1 MLEFTILGPLEAR
14 RDGRALDL
22 GGARQRA
29 VLALLLLRAGESVP
43 ATRLI
48 DDIWGER
55 PPDTATNVLQS
66 YVSKLRRE
74 LGRDSIATRANGY
87 AIVIPDDALDLRIFE
102 RRVAAANASP
112 TGEASTALRSA
123 LALWRGTPLA
133 EFSDQPWAGTAA
145 GSPRGHAPRS
155 LGARA
160 RARPRAGAPRR
171 GCLARSSQLV
181 AEHPLREQLRRL
193 QLIALYRCGRQADAL
208 DAYRQA
214 RTLLVDQLGIEP
226 GPGAARGRAGD
237 PPPRRGAR
245 STEHRRQGAA
255 TPAEEQRSILVAPQH
270 DAAILP
276 LCSIAEPLAR
286 NPRREL
292 IAVRLLGVQDDL
304 ARPTAD
310 LSALRDELSSRGL
323 AMRVAAYTSIDPAAD
338 LVQLATAQESDLLLL
353 DAPAALLEDG
363 AVDETLG
370 RILRDAPCDVAVLV
384 GHAAVHREATRPVVV
399 PFGGNENDWSALEL
413 AAWTARALG
422 TTLRLVG
429 TSADRFRGRRDASR
443 LLGKVSLLVQAVVGI
458 VAEPVLVKAG
468 PDGLIDAAREA
479 ELLVLGLSP
488 RWQTEGLGTPR
499 LEVVQAG
506 VPTLLVRRGLR
517 PGALAPRETMTR
529 FTWTM
534 AEA

>member
-1 MLEFTILGPLEAR
+1 MGPAVRSPGVLEFTILGPLEAR

-22 GGARQRA
+22 GGARRRA

-87 AIVIPDDALDLRIFE
+87 AIVIPEDALDLRIFE
-102 RRVAAANASP
+102 RTVAAANASP
-112 TGEASTALRSA
+112 TNEASTALRSA

-133 EFSDQPWAGTAA
+133 EFADQPWAGTAA
-145 GSPRGHAPRS
+145 ARLVDMRLAASERALELDLE
-155 LGARA
+155 LG
-160 RARPRAGAPRR
+160 RPAEALGEIA
-171 GCLARSSQLV
+171 QLV

-214 RTLLVDQLGIEP
+214 RALLVDQLGIEP
-226 GPGAARGRAGD
+226 GPALREVEQAILRHDEALAAPSPGAKALPA
-237 PPPRRGAR
+237 
-245 STEHRRQGAA
+245 
-255 TPAEEQRSILVAPQH
+255 PAEEQRSILVAPQH

-310 LSALRDELSSRGL
+310 LAALRDELSSRGL
-323 AMRVAAYTSIDPAAD
+323 AMRVAAYTSMDPAAD
-338 LVQLATAQESDLLLL
+338 LVQLATAQASDLLLL

-363 AVDETLG
+363 VVDETLG
-370 RILRDAPCDVAVLV
+370 QILRDAPCDVAVLA
-384 GHAAVHREATRPVVV
+384 GPAAVHREATRPVVV
-399 PFGGNENDWSALEL
+399 PFGGNEN
-413 AAWTARALG
+413 T
-422 TTLRLVG
+422 
-429 TSADRFRGRRDASR
+429 GRRSSSPHGPPALSERRSASSAPAPTAFADGATRR

-458 VAEPVLVKAG
+458 SPSRCSSGQGRTASSRPH
-468 PDGLIDAAREA
+468 ARRNCSCS
-479 ELLVLGLSP
+479 GS
-488 RWQTEGLGTPR
+488 
-499 LEVVQAG
+499 
-506 VPTLLVRRGLR
+506 RRGGRRKGSARRDSRSSRQACR
-517 PGALAPRETMTR
+517 PCSCAVASARAR
-529 FTWTM
+529 SRH
-534 AEA
+534 ARR

>member
-1 MLEFTILGPLEAR
+1 VLEFTILGPLEAR

-43 ATRLI
+43 AARLI

-74 LGRDSIATRANGY
+74 LGRDSIVTRANGY
-87 AIVIPDDALDLRIFE
+87 AVVIPDDALDLRIFE

-112 TGEASTALRSA
+112 TGEAATALRSA

-133 EFSDQPWAGTAA
+133 EFADQPWAGTAA
-145 GSPRGHAPRS
+145 ARLVDMRLAASERALELDLELGHHADV
-155 LGARA
+155 LGEIA
-160 RARPRAGAPRR
+160 
-171 GCLARSSQLV
+171 QLV

-214 RTLLVDQLGIEP
+214 RALLVDQLGIEP
-226 GPGAARGRAGD
+226 GPALREVEQAILRHDEALAAPSTGAKAL
-237 PPPRRGAR
+237 PP
-245 STEHRRQGAA
+245 
-255 TPAEEQRSILVAPQH
+255 PAEEQRSILVAPQH

-292 IAVRLLGVQDDL
+292 IAVRLIGAQDDL

-310 LSALRDELSSRGL
+310 LAALRDELSSRGL
-323 AMRVAAYTSIDPAAD
+323 AMRVAAYTSTDPAAD

-353 DAPAALLEDG
+353 DAPAALLQDG

-370 RILRDAPCDVAVLV
+370 RILRDAPCDVAVLA
-384 GHAAVHREATRPVVV
+384 GPAAVHREATRPVVV

-468 PDGLIDAAREA
+468 PDGLIDVAREA

-488 RWQTEGLGTPR
+488 RWQAEGLGTPR